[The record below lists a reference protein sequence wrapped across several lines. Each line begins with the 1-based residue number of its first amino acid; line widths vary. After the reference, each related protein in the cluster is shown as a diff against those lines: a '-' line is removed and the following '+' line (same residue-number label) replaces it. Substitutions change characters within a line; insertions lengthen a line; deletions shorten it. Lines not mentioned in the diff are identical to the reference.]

1 MEANWKKFLSFLN
14 GHYFYVFA
22 ILGLLLPDMQLRFLV
37 WPKVYDIFY
46 ATVVPLA
53 FTLAWIAL
61 LLYGS
66 LVLLTKRWGRIVYLT
81 VGGIFVVFSFAQYIY
96 FQIFEQFFRLSGIGL
111 AGEGGDYLSYALSY
125 MDKRLI
131 FCTVLAILCLVITGI
146 KWKRPTHKGKIAK
159 SMALL
164 PVLAL
169 VGLHIFMQPSLF
181 GESDQGWDSWGKPR
195 VVYKEFNDA
204 NKSLDVAGIYHFVA
218 RDFYK
223 TWLSG
228 SDFSDEDYSRVDE
241 FVAKKAAED
250 SNNEYTGLLK
260 GKNVI
265 AVMLEGI
272 DDWMITEKYT
282 PTMKYMMENGIN
294 FKNHYAPTFG
304 TGYTLGSEFCFNTGF
319 YTPISAVSAV
329 NYSSN
334 KYPYALP
341 QLFKNQGYSANSFH
355 YNHSEFYNRG
365 IMHKSQ
371 GFEKYHSFQDY
382 GMPDYAAQSDSKVLE
397 VEGIYEDIVKDA
409 PFFSFVITYSG
420 HVPYT
425 YDDAKLAVVKE
436 NHPEL
441 VDESMDFEEN
451 ACHLLARDTD
461 DFFRQ
466 LLERLNAD
474 HILEDTVIV
483 VFTDHYAYGYS
494 DQDKLLELN
503 KAVGDHIMYRV
514 PAFIYTPG
522 LEPLEVTKPT
532 HTADLLPT
540 MINLFDLEDSHCYIG
555 SDALSP
561 QNTGFA
567 YFGNASWIDDTMH
580 YVPSDKEVLPDD
592 LERVNAGNK
601 KLREAFDINDIV
613 IMGNYFAH

>member
-1 MEANWKKFLSFLN
+1 MKAKWKSFLSFLN
-14 GHYFYVFA
+14 RHYFLIFA
-22 ILGLLLPDMQLRFLV
+22 ILGLLLPDLQLRYLV
-37 WPKVYDIFY
+37 WPKVYGMFY
-46 ATVVPLA
+46 ATWVPLA
-53 FTLAWIAL
+53 FNLCWIFL
-61 LLYGS
+61 FLYGS
-66 LVLLTKRWGRIVYLT
+66 LVLLPKRWGRILYLSL
-81 VGGIFVVFSFAQYIY
+81 GGVFVIFSFAQYIY

-111 AGEGGDYLSYALSY
+111 AGEGSDYFSYALSY

-131 FCTVLAILCLVITGI
+131 TFTVLSILCLVITGI
-146 KWKRPTHKGKIAK
+146 RWERPVHRGKIAK
-159 SMALL
+159 AMSLV
-164 PVLAL
+164 PVLLL
-169 VGLHIFMQPSLF
+169 VSLHIFMQPDLF
-181 GESDQGWDSWGKPR
+181 GESDQDWNSWSQPR
-195 VVYKEFNDA
+195 VVYEQFNDA
-204 NKSLDVAGIYHFVA
+204 NKSLDVAGIYHFAA

-223 TWLSG
+223 TWIVSNSLSAEER
-228 SDFSDEDYSRVDE
+228 SKISQ
-241 FVAKKAAED
+241 FVEKKSAQH
-250 SNNEYTGLLK
+250 SPNEYTGLLK

-319 YTPISAVSAV
+319 YTPISGVSAV
-329 NYSSN
+329 NYASN

-382 GMPDYAAQSDSKVLE
+382 GIPDYVAQSDSKILS
-397 VEGIYEDIVKDA
+397 VEGVYEDIVKDE

-436 NHPEL
+436 NHPNL
-441 VDESMDFEEN
+441 VDNSMDFEEN
-451 ACHLLARDTD
+451 SCHLLARDTD

-474 HILEDTVIV
+474 NILDDTVIV

-494 DQDKLLELN
+494 DQNKLLELN
-503 KAVGDHIMYRV
+503 KAVGDDIMYRV

-522 LEPLEVTKPT
+522 LEPLEITKPT
-532 HTADLLPT
+532 HTADLFPT
-540 MINLFDLEDSHCYIG
+540 MINLFDLENSYCYIG

-561 QNTGFA
+561 ESSGFV
-567 YFGNASWIDDTMH
+567 YFGNASWIDDTIY
-580 YVPSDKEVLPDD
+580 YVPSDKEVPADIS
-592 LERVNAGNK
+592 ERVNAGNQ
-601 KLREAFDINDIV
+601 KLREAFDINDAV
-613 IMGNYFAH
+613 IIGNYFAR